1 MKIRNKLY
9 HALTIS
15 GEDGLTRILNRFLIA
30 IVLSSIVL
38 VVIETEPNF
47 SAWQWHFET
56 ANMIFAGFFSVEYS
70 LRLWVAGED
79 ERYRGFTGRLRYM
92 VSPLALLDLMALIP
106 FYLSFFS
113 EAFILRIVRLV
124 RIITVVKLGRYAPAF
139 HNVMAAIMKRG
150 FELAISFGI
159 AIFAIVLASTAMY
172 ILEGQAQP
180 ETFGSIPRAM
190 WWGMATLTTIGYGD
204 VYPITVYGKV
214 FTMIYALICAGLV
227 GMVGGI
233 MAGAFSETFQQK
245 VDEDGEYPT
254 DKDYRRYEQAYNK
267 GKNDRL
273 AGNKNQNKHSYSAI
287 GLSPWQA
294 YEDGFSNVQYW
305 EIS

>member
-1 MKIRNKLY
+1 MKLRNKLY

-15 GEDGLTRILNRFLIA
+15 GEDSLTRILNRFLIV
-30 IVLSSIVL
+30 IVLSSMVL
-38 VVIETEPNF
+38 VIIETEP
-47 SAWQWHFET
+47 SLSVWQEHFEI
-56 ANMIFAGFFSVEYS
+56 ANMTFAGFFTVEYL
-70 LRLWVAGED
+70 LRLWVAGEN

-92 VSPLALLDLMALIP
+92 VSPLALIDLLAIIP

-113 EAFILRIVRLV
+113 EAFILRIVRLF

-139 HNVMAAIMKRG
+139 RNVTSAIMGRG

-159 AIFAIVLASTAMY
+159 AIFAIVIASTVMY
-172 ILEGQAQP
+172 VLEGPLQP

-204 VYPITVYGKV
+204 VYPITLYGKA
-214 FTMIYALICAGLV
+214 FTTIYALVAAGLV

-233 MAGAFSETFQQK
+233 MAGAFSETFQQV

-254 DKDYRRYEQAYNK
+254 DADYRRYEQAYNE
-267 GKNDRL
+267 GKADRL
-273 AGNKNQNKHSYSAI
+273 AERKHHNPHPFSQI
-287 GLSPWQA
+287 GLSPHRA
-294 YEDGFSNVQYW
+294 YEDGFSNIHYV
-305 EIS
+305 E

>member
-1 MKIRNKLY
+1 MKLRNKLY

-15 GEDGLTRILNRFLIA
+15 GEDGLTRILNHFLIV
-30 IVLSSIVL
+30 IVLSSMVL
-38 VVIETEPNF
+38 VIIETEPNL
-47 SAWQWHFET
+47 SVWQEHFEIV
-56 ANMIFAGFFSVEYS
+56 NMIFAGFFSVEYL
-70 LRLWVAGED
+70 LRLWVAGEN
-79 ERYRGFTGRLRYM
+79 EKYRGFSGRLKYM
-92 VSPLALLDLMALIP
+92 VSPLALLDLLAIIP

-113 EAFILRIVRLV
+113 EAFILRVVRLF

-139 HNVMAAIMKRG
+139 RNITAAILKRG

-159 AIFAIVLASTAMY
+159 AIFAIVLASTVMY
-172 ILEGQAQP
+172 MLEGSTQP
-180 ETFGSIPRAM
+180 ENFGSIPRAM

-204 VYPITVYGKV
+204 VFPITLYGKI
-214 FTMIYALICAGLV
+214 FTTVYALIAAGLV
-227 GMVGGI
+227 GMVSGI
-233 MAGAFSETFQQK
+233 MAGAFSETFQQV

-254 DKDYRRYEQAYNK
+254 DKDYRRYEQAYNE

-273 AGNKNQNKHSYSAI
+273 AGNKNQNKHSHSAI

-305 EIS
+305 ETS